1 MREEIRRA
9 VAYAAAA
16 HIRGSVPSTIYSYE
30 RGRYTHMTPTY
41 DYEAGAHIT
50 RNSAGFYH
58 YGTSSHIS
66 FSVNGPKFSG
76 YDYESGHHYT
86 GQISGNKVQLYDY
99 GEARYFTYAV

>member
-41 DYEAGAHIT
+41 DYEAGAPIT